1 MPQDLVPTD
10 LFAFVLVFARIGT
23 ALMILPTIGEVF
35 VPPRLRL
42 SIALAVSLL
51 TTPLVATLLP
61 PMPSNPYRLL
71 LIMGGEMGIGAFI
84 GFAGRVM
91 MASLSMAGMVV
102 AYQSALANAFVRSP
116 VAAEQGAL
124 AGAFLTIIGLLLIF
138 VTNLHLVMLSG
149 VVESYRLL
157 PPGDLTP
164 VGDIAQTLA
173 RLMSRSFVLAMQISA
188 PFLVV
193 GLLFTLGIGLLNRL
207 MPQVQMFFVVMP
219 LQILL
224 GTLVLML
231 TVSAIMLWFLSG
243 FQDALRPLL
252 FG

>member
-1 MPQDLVPTD
+1 MLDGLLPTD
-10 LFAFVLVFARIGT
+10 FFAFVLVFARIGT

-71 LIMGGEMGIGAFI
+71 LIMGGEMGVGAFI

-102 AYQSALANAFVRSP
+102 AYQSALANAFVRNP

-124 AGAFLTIIGLLLIF
+124 AGAFLTIVGLLLIF
-138 VTNLHLVMLSG
+138 VTNLHLVMLTG
-149 VVESYRLL
+149 IVESYRLL
-157 PPGDLTP
+157 PPGNFML
-164 VGDIAQTLA
+164 VGDIAETLA
-173 RLMSRSFVLAMQISA
+173 RLLSRSFVLAMQISA